1 MLFVLTKVKRDPC
14 PLCVIVDDLIVVVP
28 VNILRGLQSL
38 LNKGFF
44 DDGDNVEDGDD
55 DGNNTKANDFL
66 VLVIL
71 VLELV
76 TSQVLIFQY
85 QLQLTVH
92 LTPRCVNYLSY
103 FEIMSVM
110 MLGW

>member
-71 VLELV
+71 VLV

-85 QLQLTVH
+85 QLQHTVH
-92 LTPRCVNYLSY
+92 VTPRCVDYVSY

-110 MLGW
+110 M

>member
-1 MLFVLTKVKRDPC
+1 MLFFFMLFVLTKVKRDPC

-71 VLELV
+71 VLVLV
-76 TSQVLIFQY
+76 LVPVKYLFFSTSYITQCI
-85 QLQLTVH
+85 
-92 LTPRCVNYLSY
+92 
-103 FEIMSVM
+103 
-110 MLGW
+110 